1 MNVQGSF
8 YVAVLAIVAAGALLG
23 LHDLSSDQF
32 LAVLTGAGIHVSAV
46 TVPRSASS
54 TSAPAAASPPPPAG

>member
-1 MNVQGSF
+1 MTITRSF
-8 YVAVLAIVAAGALLG
+8 YVAVLAIVAAGVLLG

-46 TVPRSASS
+46 TVPRSA
-54 TSAPAAASPPPPAG
+54 AAQAPPAG